1 LLPCWPLVMLCTPN
15 HGWVLIVRAAAWRLP
30 RVAEHDGSRVQASP
44 SAVSVSPGHSGAG
57 SARLAAWCFFRSCSR
72 WPRIPF
78 VQRSETRT
86 YERCVLLGRITPQ
99 CSANALGGSQKRA
112 TRPKLALGA
121 GCWSSSGSVEG
132 AGGPFESESETLRPS
147 VSCMTRPVYS
157 HVPAAVATTRR
168 SQGHSGTSIQPGGP
182 KLFPSKSNRRH
193 QPARN
198 ADGSMD
204 FRYSF
209 SKRGPPRGQ

>member
-1 LLPCWPLVMLCTPN
+1 MLCTPN
-15 HGWVLIVRAAAWRLP
+15 HGWVSMVRAAAWRLP
-30 RVAEHDGSRVQASP
+30 RVAEHDGLRVQASP
-44 SAVSVSPGHSGAG
+44 SAVSVRPGHSGAG

-78 VQRSETRT
+78 VQCSETRT

-99 CSANALGGSQKRA
+99 CSANALGGPQKRA

-132 AGGPFESESETLRPS
+132 ADGPFESESETLRPS

-168 SQGHSGTSIQPGGP
+168 SQGHSGTCIPPGGP
-182 KLFPSKSNRRH
+182 RLFPSKSNRRD

-204 FRYSF
+204 FCFVFNARTAM
-209 SKRGPPRGQ
+209 GPGA